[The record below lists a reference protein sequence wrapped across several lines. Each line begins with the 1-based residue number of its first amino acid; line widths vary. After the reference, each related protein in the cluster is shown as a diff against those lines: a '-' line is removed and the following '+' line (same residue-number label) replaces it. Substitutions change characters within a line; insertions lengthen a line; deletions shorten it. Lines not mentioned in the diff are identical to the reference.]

1 MNLADYIYLAIV
13 LYLSGCL
20 IARVWIDITRREGE
34 IRQVWLSWV
43 YVLKF
48 IITWNKKIKQ
58 KKNRLGDL
66 GNKDFV
72 ILYNYGNRKFSK
84 EFEYIAKKY
93 IKEYGNRLQ
102 DAYVYASYD
111 NTESLISVV
120 RNELGAME
128 KPKNIL
134 EIFKAYW
141 LNYKYDKKSLKIY
154 LANNNFSVE
163 RLKDFINT
171 SLDDVQ
177 FSESNLYTGTNDY
190 INSLKLNGRS
200 LLITVNNLDIRYKII

>member
-1 MNLADYIYLAIV
+1 MNSIDYIYLAIV

-20 IARVWIDITRREGE
+20 VASITRRDGE
-34 IRQVWLSWV
+34 IRQVWLSWI

-48 IITWNKKIKQ
+48 IITWNKKNKR
-58 KKNRLGDL
+58 KKSRLGDL

-102 DAYVYASYD
+102 DAYVYANYD
-111 NTESLISVV
+111 NTEPLISVV
-120 RNELGAME
+120 RNDLRAME
-128 KPKNIL
+128 LPGNIL

-141 LNYKYDKKSLKIY
+141 LSYKYDKSLNVY
-154 LANNNFSVE
+154 LANNDFSVDG
-163 RLKDFINT
+163 LIDFTNS
-171 SLDDVQ
+171 SLGDIQ
-177 FSESNLYTGTNDY
+177 FSEAKLFTGSSNLVGLALISNK
-190 INSLKLNGRS
+190 IKGGS
-200 LLITVNNLDIRYKII
+200 LLITVNNLDIRYEII